1 LWPRGSGQSAF
12 DGRESESRNRRADVP
27 PERVL
32 GTVPGLC
39 EIDGTV
45 MLAQNLTFDY
55 RKE

>member
-1 LWPRGSGQSAF
+1 
-12 DGRESESRNRRADVP
+12 VP

-45 MLAQNLTFDY
+45 MLAQNLTVDY